1 MYDGID
7 ETFVWNYFDYVVWLV
22 PFHHEYILFP
32 GHVLI
37 V

>member
-22 PFHHEYILFP
+22 PFHHILFP